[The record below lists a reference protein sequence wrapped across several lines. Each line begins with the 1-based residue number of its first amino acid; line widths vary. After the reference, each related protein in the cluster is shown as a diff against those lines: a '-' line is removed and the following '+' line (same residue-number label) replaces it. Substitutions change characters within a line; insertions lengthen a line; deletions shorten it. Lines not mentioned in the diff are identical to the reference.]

1 MNLTLKLAGMLFLL
15 LVGVILGL
23 QTAERGIHKVGGTPA
38 EKQQTYYITKV
49 DKAKT
54 EVAPVGNQGGKQNQ
68 IESANYISQI
78 GNMTG
83 EWLRDSTNAIAKW
96 ISGFFEP

>member
-1 MNLTLKLAGMLFLL
+1 MNLTLKLAGMVFLL

-23 QTAERGIHKVGGTPA
+23 QTAERGIHKVGGKPA

-49 DKAKT
+49 DKSKV
-54 EVAPVGNQGGKQNQ
+54 EVAPVGKQGSQQDQ
-68 IESANYISQI
+68 IESDNYISQI

-96 ISGFFEP
+96 VAGFFEP